1 MKHEIVYAYIQYN
14 NLMYHELG
22 FSKTF
27 KLSDA

>member
-14 NLMYHELG
+14 NLICHELG
-22 FSKTF
+22 LSKIF